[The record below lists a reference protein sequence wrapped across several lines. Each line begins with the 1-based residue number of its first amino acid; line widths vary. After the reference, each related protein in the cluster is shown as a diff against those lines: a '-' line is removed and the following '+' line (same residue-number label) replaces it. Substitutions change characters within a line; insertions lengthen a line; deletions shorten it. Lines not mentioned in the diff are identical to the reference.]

1 MMTESVPTWR
11 QHTVALPAPI
21 ACIGEI
27 YFAFCRYG
35 ASLVTVAKRN
45 HSMPT
50 MLDDDTL
57 AFAHKVFN
65 HCRNGDS
72 VELATLLDAGLP
84 ANLLTSTGDSLLMLA
99 SYHGRVE
106 TTRLL
111 LKHGGDPTLAN
122 DRAQTPLAGAVFKGD
137 HAVVEL
143 LLEHGAEVDQ
153 LPPGGKTA
161 LMFAAMFN
169 RTDLLLRLLEAGAD
183 PELRDSEG
191 KTALQLAQ
199 AMGAAD
205 TAAYLRSVAP
215 RRSAQG

>member
-1 MMTESVPTWR
+1 MMTETVLTWR
-11 QHTVALPAPI
+11 QQTVALSVPI
-21 ACIGEI
+21 DRIGEI
-27 YFAFCRYG
+27 YFPSVRSG

-45 HSMPT
+45 HPMPT

-57 AFAHKVFN
+57 AFAHKVFD

-72 VELATLLDAGLP
+72 AELATLLDAGLP

-99 SYHGRVE
+99 SYHGRTE

-111 LKHGGDPTLAN
+111 LRHGADPSLAN
-122 DRAQTPLAGAVFKGD
+122 DHAQTPLAGAVFKGD
-137 HAVVEL
+137 HAIVEL
-143 LLEHGAEVDQ
+143 LLEHGAAVDQ

-169 RTDLLLRLLEAGAD
+169 RTDLLLRLIDEGAD
-183 PELRDSEG
+183 TEMRDSEG

-215 RRSAQG
+215 RASARG